1 MAGNATVKELKEILP
16 GPSSA
21 YERVDFESLIGKEI
35 IIHEILFLKGK
46 FGEYAWAHIELDG
59 GKHHST
65 ITGGSVVMEKLK
77 AIRDYLPVRA
87 RVVRK
92 KAASGRKYFDLE

>member
-1 MAGNATVKELKEILP
+1 MTGNEVIKELKEILP
-16 GPSSA
+16 GPRTG
-21 YERVDFESLIGKEI
+21 YERIEFENLVGKEI
-35 IIHEILFLKGK
+35 VIREILFLRGR
-46 FGEYAWAHIELDG
+46 FGEYAWLLIDTGNNELR
-59 GKHHST
+59 ST
-65 ITGGSVVMEKLK
+65 VTGGNVVMEKLK